1 MFVRFQFFA
10 CLHFAKN
17 KRHGGEKQPSTQPLN
32 ERGIFGCFL
41 SLFFPFVGDGE
52 VELPDDVD
60 ELAKSIVVADF
71 GVLGNASGVL
81 ASWVFAGSFPAEFPV
96 NNI

>member
-1 MFVRFQFFA
+1 MFAF
-10 CLHFAKN
+10 CKN
-17 KRHGGEKQPSTQPLN
+17 KRHEGEKQPSTQPLN
-32 ERGIFGCFL
+32 ERDIFGCFL
-41 SLFFPFVGDGE
+41 SWLPPFLGDGE
-52 VELPDDVD
+52 VEFPDGVD
-60 ELAKSIVVADF
+60 EFAKSIVVADF